1 MGLKLI
7 VHQAAKKVLYSI
19 WVR

>member
-7 VHQAAKKVLYSI
+7 VYQAAKKVLYSI
-19 WVR
+19 WVC